1 MARTLSLQLVTANHI
16 LFAVKKKQKKITK
29 QNTCLTMS
37 VRFTEEGILL
47 WYFGLENRT
56 VFAGRI
62 KVILISFLFF
72 LIDC

>member
-16 LFAVKKKQKKITK
+16 LFAVKKIKTK
-29 QNTCLTMS
+29 QNTCRTVS

-47 WYFGLENRT
+47 WYFGLENRM

-62 KVILISFLFF
+62 KVISIIFSFF
-72 LIDC
+72 